1 MQQLKKEVREFRLL
15 IRSVPSAAV
24 TLFVVPVLAMN
35 LFANKSIN
43 LPVSWLALDCGIIF
57 SWFTFLAMDVITK
70 HFGPKAATEI
80 SLLAVFLNLVFCL
93 MFFIG
98 SKIPG
103 VWGES
108 YVEGSEAVINAALD
122 KTFGGTWYVV
132 LGSTIAFIVSAIINN
147 FSNYAVGTAFKKNPD
162 GVLAYM
168 ARTYIST
175 AVGQFVDN
183 LTFALIVSRIFFGWT
198 LVQCVTCAFTGML
211 AELLFECV
219 FSMLGYRVCGQWK
232 KENVGKEYFEYR
244 SKNK

>member
-1 MQQLKKEVREFRLL
+1 MQQLKKEAREFRLL
-15 IRSVPSAAV
+15 VRSVPSAAV
-24 TLFVVPVLAMN
+24 TLFVVSVLAMN
-35 LFANKSIN
+35 LFANKSIT

-132 LGSTIAFIVSAIINN
+132 LGSTIAFIVSAVINN

-162 GVLAYM
+162 GILAYM

-175 AVGQFVDN
+175 AMGQFFDN
-183 LTFALIVSRIFFGWT
+183 LTFALIVSRISSAGHW
-198 LVQCVTCAFTGML
+198 CSA
-211 AELLFECV
+211 
-219 FSMLGYRVCGQWK
+219 
-232 KENVGKEYFEYR
+232 
-244 SKNK
+244 